1 MRVTSLASGSS
12 GNALLVEAGPGR
24 RTRLLVD
31 AGLSGNI
38 LIERRRKAGTHPT
51 QLQGVLVTHEHSDHI
66 IGLPVLT
73 KRYAIPIISAPYTLA
88 AIEQSLASTW
98 LDETEQ
104 GDRKGSPLLWT
115 NRSPKV
121 VDSEQGG
128 RGELGDQSELG
139 EDSEL
144 GEHKQGDQSEPG
156 EDSQQSD
163 RGVLGDHSDQ
173 GDHKGS
179 PLLWT
184 GFARSAKVA
193 EDKPYTCP
201 PDRVPLL
208 WTSFANLEDTP
219 NINTQNMQDEA
230 EIMSGEQASGNGVQH
245 GAWLGQDQ
253 QYLST
258 RQDDTYMH
266 ELHLKYNKPWGETIS
281 YMDTLAMPLQ
291 PGSRCQIGDIEVIS
305 FPVSHDALAPCGY
318 LLSAGG
324 CRVCIVIDSGE
335 VTPIMLEAMHHADLL
350 VLESNH
356 DRERLLRGPY
366 PYHLKMR
373 ILSPTGHL
381 SNDQA
386 ADAVL
391 HTWRTDSV
399 RWLWLSHLSRTNNTP
414 KLALKSML
422 ARLEAARANLDQ
434 VHISVLPPGMGNV
447 WDSTQL
453 WEIPAL
459 WEMPV

>member
-38 LIERRRKAGTHPT
+38 LIERLRKAGTHPA

-73 KRYAIPIISAPYTLA
+73 KRYAIPVITAPDTLA
-88 AIEQSLASTW
+88 AIEQSLAY
-98 LDETEQ
+98 
-104 GDRKGSPLLWT
+104 
-115 NRSPKV
+115 
-121 VDSEQGG
+121 
-128 RGELGDQSELG
+128 ELG
-139 EDSEL
+139 EESE
-144 GEHKQGDQSEPG
+144 
-156 EDSQQSD
+156 
-163 RGVLGDHSDQ
+163 Q

-179 PLLWT
+179 PLPWT

-193 EDKPYTCP
+193 EDKLYTCP

-253 QYLST
+253 QYLPP
-258 RQDDTYMH
+258 RQDATFMH

-305 FPVSHDALAPCGY
+305 FPVPHDALAPCGY

-324 CRVCIVIDSGE
+324 CRVCIAIDSGK

-414 KLALKSML
+414 KLALRSML
-422 ARLEAARANLDQ
+422 ARLDAARANLDQ

-453 WEIPAL
+453 WESPAL

>member
-1 MRVTSLASGSS
+1 M
-12 GNALLVEAGPGR
+12 
-24 RTRLLVD
+24 
-31 AGLSGNI
+31 
-38 LIERRRKAGTHPT
+38 
-51 QLQGVLVTHEHSDHI
+51 
-66 IGLPVLT
+66 
-73 KRYAIPIISAPYTLA
+73 
-88 AIEQSLASTW
+88 
-98 LDETEQ
+98 
-104 GDRKGSPLLWT
+104 
-115 NRSPKV
+115 
-121 VDSEQGG
+121 
-128 RGELGDQSELG
+128 
-139 EDSEL
+139 
-144 GEHKQGDQSEPG
+144 
-156 EDSQQSD
+156 
-163 RGVLGDHSDQ
+163 
-173 GDHKGS
+173 
-179 PLLWT
+179 
-184 GFARSAKVA
+184 
-193 EDKPYTCP
+193 
-201 PDRVPLL
+201 
-208 WTSFANLEDTP
+208 
-219 NINTQNMQDEA
+219 
-230 EIMSGEQASGNGVQH
+230 
-245 GAWLGQDQ
+245 
-253 QYLST
+253 
-258 RQDDTYMH
+258 
-266 ELHLKYNKPWGETIS
+266 IS
-281 YMDTLAMPLQ
+281 YMDALAMPLQ

-453 WEIPAL
+453 WESPAL
-459 WEMPV
+459 WEMPLS

>member
-31 AGLSGNI
+31 AGLSGS
-38 LIERRRKAGTHPT
+38 LLVERLRQAGTCPA

-66 IGLPVLT
+66 IGLPVLM
-73 KRYAIPIISAPYTLA
+73 KRYAIPVITAPDTYV
-88 AIEQSLASTW
+88 AIEQNLA
-98 LDETEQ
+98 Q
-104 GDRKGSPLLWT
+104 II
-115 NRSPKV
+115 
-121 VDSEQGG
+121 
-128 RGELGDQSELG
+128 
-139 EDSEL
+139 
-144 GEHKQGDQSEPG
+144 
-156 EDSQQSD
+156 
-163 RGVLGDHSDQ
+163 
-173 GDHKGS
+173 
-179 PLLWT
+179 
-184 GFARSAKVA
+184 A
-193 EDKPYTCP
+193 
-201 PDRVPLL
+201 
-208 WTSFANLEDTP
+208 
-219 NINTQNMQDEA
+219 
-230 EIMSGEQASGNGVQH
+230 GEQFPANGVQ
-245 GAWLGQDQ
+245 
-253 QYLST
+253 
-258 RQDDTYMH
+258 
-266 ELHLKYNKPWGETIS
+266 GETFQD
-281 YMDTLAMPLQ
+281 MLAMPLQ
-291 PGSRCQIGDIEVIS
+291 PGSRSQVGDIEVIS

-324 CRVCIVIDSGE
+324 CRVCIAIDSGE

-366 PYHLKMR
+366 PYHLKLR

-386 ADAVL
+386 VDAIL
-391 HTWRTDSV
+391 RTWRTDSV

-422 ARLEAARANLDQ
+422 ARLEAAKASLDQ
-434 VHISVLPPGMGNV
+434 VHISVLPPGMGHV

-453 WEIPAL
+453 WESPSL